1 MGPLVR
7 KLDHWWHMLEVAIGS
22 LALSFASFACQS
34 PWGEHFA
41 LPNVPFDYCLLS
53 CRLQSSRTSCL
64 WLETSQIMRQNKD
77 FLSNYLSDLVV
88 VVRRLTQ
95 LATVHLQEELK
106 TRGRSCPLL
115 DWVAPEPRLPS
126 SWELPTWQYS
136 IKQGQVWAQTW
147 TLLGCA
153 PQASSTGWC

>member
-88 VVRRLTQ
+88 MVRRLTQ
-95 LATVHLQEELK
+95 LATVQLQKELK
-106 TRGRSCPLL
+106 TKGQSCPLF
-115 DWVAPEPRLPS
+115 DWVAPEPRLQS
-126 SWELPTWQYS
+126 SWELPTWKYP
-136 IKQGQVWAQTW
+136 IKQGQVWAQAW